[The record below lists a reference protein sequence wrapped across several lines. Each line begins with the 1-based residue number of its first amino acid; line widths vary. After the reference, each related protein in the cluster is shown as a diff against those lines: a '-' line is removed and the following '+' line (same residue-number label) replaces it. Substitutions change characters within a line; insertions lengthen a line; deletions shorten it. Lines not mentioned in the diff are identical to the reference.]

1 MKLPAWFLQPTHCS
15 RRAVNVTRPF
25 QPPASRFSFFHW
37 DSSATALVRASSKP
51 ASKPETGPGKTSL
64 LQTGS
69 VTTETSTDHLVGRT
83 TKGSEDPELDCFL
96 KKGAWPGCPR
106 EAHAGPPLLTSA
118 QCPQTSPAAVKG
130 SKAAHTSAA
139 LPWHSSFVKVFSLLR
154 LQLSGTCRKIRRNS
168 IFF

>member
-1 MKLPAWFLQPTHCS
+1 MWPARFSLLLLAFPSFTGTPLLPLLSELPASL
-15 RRAVNVTRPF
+15 
-25 QPPASRFSFFHW
+25 PASPRQ
-37 DSSATALVRASSKP
+37 DPGRQACYKLVLSPRR
-51 ASKPETGPGKTSL
+51 
-64 LQTGS
+64 LQLITY
-69 VTTETSTDHLVGRT
+69 LVGRT